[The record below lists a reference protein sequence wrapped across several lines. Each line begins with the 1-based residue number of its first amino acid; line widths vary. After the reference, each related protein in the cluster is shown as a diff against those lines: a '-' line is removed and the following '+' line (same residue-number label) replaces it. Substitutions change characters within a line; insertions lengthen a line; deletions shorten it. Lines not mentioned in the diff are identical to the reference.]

1 MTSEFHSLAQSEDPS
16 EAPIPD
22 SSSEEQAEAALDL
35 MHGIALALIG
45 PPEEE
50 DDPEAEELV
59 EAEIAEVSSIRPGF
73 GPGAGRP
80 ATIIRLSVEPSEMEQ
95 IVGRQGRTA
104 HSLRVILNAVG
115 VRHGRRYML
124 EIVEL
129 PEFPEFDD
137 EVDEDD
143 EDGEMDGEHSSEPAG
158 TDPDL

>member
-1 MTSEFHSLAQSEDPS
+1 MTPEFDSGEPAGVLTSEA
-16 EAPIPD
+16 
-22 SSSEEQAEAALDL
+22 QAEAALDL

-45 PPEEE
+45 PPEDE

-59 EAEIAEVSSIRPGF
+59 EAEIDEARGTRPQSY
-73 GPGAGRP
+73 GAGAGQP
-80 ATIIRLSVEPSEMEQ
+80 ATVIRLSVEPSEMEQ

-129 PEFPEFDD
+129 PEFD
-137 EVDEDD
+137 EEEDP
-143 EDGEMDGEHSSEPAG
+143 SEAGG
-158 TDPDL
+158 TDSDL